1 MIITKKVVFCEPDKC
16 TGCKICEVVCSV
28 VKEKNINPN
37 LSRIHVV
44 RIDPLAMMAITCQGC
59 DEAPCVKT
67 CPNKAISSS
76 EEGNVMLDERKCSFC
91 GWCIQSCPFGAI
103 IFHPSRAFIC
113 DLCGGTPKCVEHCPK
128 KALIFGTRKDIA
140 QNIRRKNAENLLTE
154 LAK

>member
-16 TGCKICEVVCSV
+16 TGCKICESVCSV

-44 RIDPLAMMAITCQGC
+44 RIDPLSMIAITCQGC
-59 DEAPCVKT
+59 DEAPCVTT

-76 EEGNVMLDERKCSFC
+76 EKGNVILNERKCSFC

-103 IFHPSRAFIC
+103 NLSFAEAIRVC
-113 DLCGGTPKCVEHCPK
+113 
-128 KALIFGTRKDIA
+128 LIVVSSIISI
-140 QNIRRKNAENLLTE
+140 N
-154 LAK
+154 